1 MRSFHPGL
9 WLPCPCPS
17 QCRPVQHLQSAGRT
31 RVWRVESTAAR
42 DLEETAFCR
51 TLSGLRPAPSQQVFS
66 CGEHSL
72 PPAALFAAAAADA
85 ARRAGQPSFC
95 GSQKP
100 LWPGNSGLMLGAGTV
115 PSLADL
121 SGPGHHDR
129 CWEHMPGINSLRLG
143 HERGSLFLSLLPT
156 PLLSDFYFTTGEIG
170 LFSLPCS

>member
-17 QCRPVQHLQSAGRT
+17 QCITSSLLAGRT
-31 RVWRVESTAAR
+31 SGGSNPLQPETWKRQPFAGLFLVFVQPLHSRCSLVGSTPPHTALFTAAV
-42 DLEETAFCR
+42 A
-51 TLSGLRPAPSQQVFS
+51 G
-66 CGEHSL
+66 
-72 PPAALFAAAAADA
+72 A

-115 PSLADL
+115 PSLADP

-143 HERGSLFLSLLPT
+143 HKRGSLFLSLLPT
-156 PLLSDFYFTTGEIG
+156 PLLSDFYFTKGKIG